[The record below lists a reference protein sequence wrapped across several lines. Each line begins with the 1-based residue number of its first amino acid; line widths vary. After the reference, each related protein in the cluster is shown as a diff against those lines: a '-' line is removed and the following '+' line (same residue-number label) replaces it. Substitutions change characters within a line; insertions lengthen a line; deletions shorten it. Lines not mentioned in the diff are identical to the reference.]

1 MCAGMADE
9 EGFKKFKRRQTPMRN
24 LKKVLALVLALVMAM
39 SLMVTA
45 GATSLGDYK
54 DSASVSPEYATAVD
68 VATQLGILEGVGN
81 NTYAP
86 QGNLTRAQL
95 ATITYRIATGDVTD
109 VYTDNF
115 AGGAAASFT
124 DTPADAWYAGYVG
137 YAADAGYLKGVGEGL
152 YKPNSALTG
161 YQTLAALLRVIGYNQ
176 PGQFTGPDWTVQ
188 VAQIATETGILNGL
202 KNVDLNGPI
211 TREATA
217 LLIYNALFVENV
229 SYTPAR
235 GYQPNGDT
243 LAKEVF
249 GIASPKAGDTANDI
263 WGRPSTVWKTSKK
276 VVVSI
281 AAEPVA
287 THNVATSQ
295 CQIATDLGVK
305 DKTFSV
311 DVYTNGV
318 LAVESF
324 SATAT
329 KATEGAQGTLIEVY
343 QVGDTNRLVV
353 IDTYLA
359 KVTAVNEATYD
370 KAGHEIDP
378 ATTDLA
384 VYFNAR
390 NTPVK
395 MSLEG
400 TAYAEGDYIL
410 VNVNESDGEG
420 KAVAA
425 DKYTV
430 EAVQVAKTFVGAQT
444 KIWTNAAQ
452 HTIDG
457 TEYDDAAHFYLD
469 AAGKTKTENF
479 TWFLDQ
485 YGNVIG
491 NVAIDRTSY
500 AVLKDI
506 IWNTGKPGYAEATLV
521 DFNGKETTV
530 TVNSFDGL
538 AKDVAANDW
547 PQLYTKNGWAT
558 QGKNDAEPWMA
569 DAVRLFPGVST
580 DSKYNDIYEGYALY
594 QVTTLDDGT
603 VILNKEIRDADGKD
617 VATVGYDANANL
629 DNNSSVILGLGNQ
642 KIYVNDNTKFLVR
655 NSDNT
660 YSTYTRSTLPELAQ
674 NTEIFYVI
682 GRDNIADLVYVKNGV
697 LEAELG
703 HHLYV
708 TTNNYYQIAGTD
720 DYYMNVVIDG
730 VERTVAIDKETTVK
744 NLANNVG
751 KVFHIDWK
759 LCPYDK
765 FYGFVEEAYLV
776 NEAKDGGAE
785 EIFKGDNCDYLSGDI
800 VYSGNTLICD
810 EKSYTVDSDTVI
822 VGNNGVIDT
831 SKGVWVIPGDFK
843 TTHADIVYVGTKL
856 SNLTTI
862 TPVAVDATKATAKV
876 EGNTITITL
885 AEDVQA
891 ADVTVTGANANT
903 VVNGELSKAT
913 INTDTRTVTVNAEDG
928 RNNAEY
934 KVDVVWTNNLLD
946 NAIVA
951 VKNQTNSGNVM
962 AANLTGYKDF
972 DDAVKNAAPLSV
984 GDATGLYVEVKASV
998 DALSW
1003 ANFATSQQPSA
1014 TVFEM
1019 AKKTSTVINDTVKN
1033 TVIDITAASDKLNLQ
1048 NGDTLVMKV
1057 YAPAEST
1064 TQVFYVAFN
1073 VQK

>member
-217 LLIYNALFVENV
+217 LLIYNALFSDIV
-229 SYTPAR
+229 SYTPAF
-235 GYQPNGDT
+235 GYQNDKKADD
-243 LAKEVF
+243 LATDVF
-249 GIASPKAGDTANDI
+249 GIVTDKAGVIENIDD
-263 WGRPSTVWKTSKK
+263 WGRPGTVWKNAKNEQI
-276 VVVSI
+276 VVI
-281 AAEPVA
+281 AAEAVN
-287 THNVATSQ
+287 THVVATSQ
-295 CQIATDLGVK
+295 CEIATDLGLK
-305 DKTFSV
+305 KTA
-311 DVYTNGV
+311 DVSTYTNGV
-318 LAVESF
+318 AGTLSINPTVT
-324 SATAT
+324 TAI
-329 KATEGAQGTLIEVY
+329 KGSAQGTLVEVY
-343 QVGDTNRLVV
+343 QIGDFNRLVI

-359 KVTAVNEATYD
+359 LVTKVNEATYD
-370 KAGHEIDP
+370 AAGHLIKDAYSEI
-378 ATTDLA
+378 T
-384 VYFNAR
+384 VYGLKGIGSGTLD
-390 NTPVK
+390 NT
-395 MSLEG
+395 S
-400 TAYAEGDYIL
+400 YAKDTYIL
-410 VNVNESDGEG
+410 VNYNEATKKFED
-420 KAVAA
+420 VQAA
-425 DKYTV
+425 DS
-430 EAVQVAKTFVGAQT
+430 FVGAQT

-558 QGKNDAEPWMA
+558 QGRNDAEPWMA

-674 NTEIFYVI
+674 NTEIFYVT
-682 GRDNIADLVYVKNGV
+682 GSDNIADLVYVKNGV

-810 EKSYTVDSDTVI
+810 EKSYTVDNDTVI

-831 SKGVWVIPGDFK
+831 DKGIWVIPGDFK

-856 SNLTTI
+856 DKSVALTVT
-862 TPVAVDATKATAKV
+862 
-876 EGNTITITL
+876 
-885 AEDVQA
+885 AEDGTVTVDPTDVTKITVTSVKDDTNDVLTYTANDANSVVIAPSKTDLQSVTESVYDNNPSRQVIVWNEAGTASETYTVALTWVKSSADASLKQVLVDGTSVPLA
-891 ADVTVTGANANT
+891 AGRTDAKNCDPVYLDKNGEFTLTAIANDSNATVKVGSGTTVELALGNLLNSNSVTVTDSTALNGGVVVIEVIAENGT
-903 VVNGELSKAT
+903 VQHYVYSTE
-913 INTDTRTVTVNAEDG
+913 
-928 RNNAEY
+928 
-934 KVDVVWTNNLLD
+934 
-946 NAIVA
+946 
-951 VKNQTNSGNVM
+951 
-962 AANLTGYKDF
+962 
-972 DDAVKNAAPLSV
+972 AAP
-984 GDATGLYVEVKASV
+984 
-998 DALSW
+998 
-1003 ANFATSQQPSA
+1003 
-1014 TVFEM
+1014 
-1019 AKKTSTVINDTVKN
+1019 AK
-1033 TVIDITAASDKLNLQ
+1033 
-1048 NGDTLVMKV
+1048 
-1057 YAPAEST
+1057 E
-1064 TQVFYVAFN
+1064 
-1073 VQK
+1073 